1 MSEASGRTN
10 PPWALRGMIVA
21 SVVVPLLVFVAGSWL
36 AWRSTVQFAEADVRS
51 ALAVSSEQVTRV
63 LETHVLLGNRVND
76 ILSSL
81 SDAQV
86 VAREREL
93 HDRFVAMI
101 ASYSQVTA
109 VIVLDADGHPLIA
122 TSRYPVDRAVSFS
135 DRDYFRT
142 LRDTGIA
149 MEIGGLVNGRL
160 TRQDLFSV
168 AIRRGAAG
176 QTFTGA
182 ILIGVSPSYFADFDQ
197 TLFSGDLDYTAGL
210 LRSDGT
216 VLANYPDTM
225 ATNESPVRDQMLL
238 DAIARTPKGGM
249 VEGPSS
255 ADGTVRLIAY
265 RRLGDFPLIVTV
277 GRRWS
282 SVILEWRN
290 LMATHLIFGVPATL
304 CLLLLSV
311 LATRQLRR
319 QQETLAQLRNEEQ
332 RRELAEEALRQSQ
345 KMEAIGRLTGGIAH
359 DFNNHLTVISS
370 NVELL
375 QRRMPQGSEALARLA
390 DAAMSGVQ
398 RAATLTHRLLAFSRQ
413 QPLDPEP
420 LDLGRLVTDMSDL
433 LRRTLGEDVA
443 IETVLA
449 GGLWQTR
456 VDANQLENVLLN
468 LAVNARDAMPNG
480 GKLTI
485 ETANAHLDDAYAA
498 SHAEVSAGQYVMLA
512 VTDTGMGM
520 APEVIEKAFEP
531 FFTTKPLGQGTGLG
545 LSMVYG
551 FIKQS
556 GGHVAIYS
564 EPGQGS
570 TLKVYLPRFV
580 TPDTKPAAGDA
591 MAPSRQRG
599 SGETILVV
607 EDDEDVRRSS
617 VEALREM
624 GYEVLEAGDAMDG
637 VRLIVDRG
645 GIDLLFTDVGLP
657 GGVNG
662 RALADAARSAQPG
675 LRVLFTTG
683 YTRNAILHNGVL
695 DPGVHFIAKPFNLTA
710 LAAKVREVLAA
721 PVDAPEGHV
730 L

>member
-1 MSEASGRTN
+1 MSEASAKISA
-10 PPWALRGMIVA
+10 PWALRGMIVA

-36 AWRSTVQFAEADVRS
+36 AWRSTVQNAEADVRG

-63 LETHVLLGNRVND
+63 IETHVLLGNRIND
-76 ILSSL
+76 ILGNVP
-81 SDAQV
+81 DAEV
-86 VAREREL
+86 IAHEREL
-93 HDRFVAMI
+93 HARLVAMI
-101 ASYSQVTA
+101 AGYNQVTA
-109 VIVLDADGHPLIA
+109 VIVLDAEGHPLVA
-122 TSRYPVDRAVSFS
+122 TSSYPVDRAVNFS

-149 MEIGGLVNGRL
+149 MEIGGLVHGRL
-160 TRQDLFSV
+160 TRRDLFSV
-168 AIRRGAAG
+168 AIRRGAVG
-176 QTFTGA
+176 QAFAGA
-182 ILIGVSPSYFADFDQ
+182 ILIGVSPNYFADFDR
-197 TLFSGDLDYTAGL
+197 TLFSGDVSYTAGL
-210 LRSDGT
+210 LRDDGT
-216 VLANYPDTM
+216 LLASYPDTM
-225 ATNESPVRDQMLL
+225 AANENPVRDQTML
-238 DAIARTPKGGM
+238 DAIARAPMGGL
-249 VEGPSS
+249 VESSSS
-255 ADGTVRLIAY
+255 AHGIARLIAY
-265 RRLGDFPLIVTV
+265 RRLADFPLIVTV

-282 SVILEWRN
+282 SVVLEWRH

-304 CLLLLSV
+304 CLLLLSI
-311 LATRQLRR
+311 LATRQLQR
-319 QQETLAQLRNEEQ
+319 QHETLAQLRSEVR

-370 NVELL
+370 NIELL

-398 RAATLTHRLLAFSRQ
+398 RAATLTHRLLAFARQ

-420 LDLGRLVTDMSDL
+420 LDLGRLVAGMSDL
-433 LRRTLGEDVA
+433 LRRTLGEDIA

-468 LAVNARDAMPNG
+468 LAVNARDAMPDG

-498 SHAEVSAGQYVMLA
+498 SHTEVAAGQYVMLA

-570 TLKVYLPRFV
+570 TVKVYLPRFIR
-580 TPDTKPAAGDA
+580 PDVKPPASDGAARTR
-591 MAPSRQRG
+591 PRG

-607 EDDEDVRRSS
+607 EDDEDVRRAS

-645 GIDLLFTDVGLP
+645 DIDLLFTDVGLP

-710 LAAKVREVLAA
+710 LAAKVREVLDTPA
-721 PVDAPEGHV
+721 DAPEGHV